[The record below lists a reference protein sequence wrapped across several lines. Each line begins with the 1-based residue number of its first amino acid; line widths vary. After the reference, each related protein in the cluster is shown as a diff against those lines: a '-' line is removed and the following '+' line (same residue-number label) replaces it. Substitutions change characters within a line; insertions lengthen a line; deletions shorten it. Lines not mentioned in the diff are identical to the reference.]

1 MPYQTDR
8 PIPQGVIMFKL
19 TGTASTAFVLSLL
32 LVACGGTLACGGAE
46 TDSEAAPETM
56 GDHGAGVVIRLDPAL
71 DAIVPADYKIEK
83 LADGFMF
90 TEGPLWIGGDAP
102 HLLFSD
108 VRGNAIYKWTASTG
122 AVSDFRKPV
131 FKGTFEEGRFVGSN
145 GLTHDSAGRL
155 VVCEHGNRR
164 VLRIEKD
171 GTETVIAEKY
181 EGKKLNSPNDVV
193 YKSDGWA
200 YFTDPP
206 YGFAQQ
212 DTDPAKELDFNGIFR
227 LSPEGKL
234 ELLNDQQTRP
244 NGIAFSPDEKTLY
257 VSNSD
262 PDHKAWMAY
271 AVKDDGTLD
280 RGRVFADVTSEMA
293 EGLPDGLK
301 LDKQANLYGTG
312 PGGVWIYTPEGRHIG
327 SIQPDEVPANVGW
340 GDDGKT
346 LYMTARTGL
355 YRIKLS
361 AEGLIP

>member
-1 MPYQTDR
+1 
-8 PIPQGVIMFKL
+8 MFKL
-19 TGTASTAFVLSLL
+19 TGAALTAFLLASLL
-32 LVACGGTLACGGAE
+32 IACGGVE
-46 TDSEAAPETM
+46 TDSETTPEAM
-56 GDHGAGVVIRLDPAL
+56 EDHGAGAVVKLDPAL

-90 TEGPLWIGGDAP
+90 IEGPLWIGGDDP

-108 VRGNAIYKWTASTG
+108 VRGNAVYNWNARSG
-122 AVSDFRKPV
+122 EVSDFRKPV
-131 FKGTFEEGRFVGSN
+131 YMGEYEEGRYIGSN
-145 GLTHDSAGRL
+145 GLTRDHQGRL
-155 VVCEHGNRR
+155 IICEHGNRR

-171 GTETVIAEKY
+171 GSETVIAEKY
-181 EGKKLNSPNDVV
+181 EGKKLNSPNDIV

-206 YGFAQQ
+206 YGLAGQ
-212 DTDPAKELDFNGIFR
+212 DDDPAKELAYNGIFR
-227 LSPEGKL
+227 LSPEGEL

-257 VSNSD
+257 VANSD
-262 PDHKAWMAY
+262 PDHKVWMAY
-271 AVKDDGTLD
+271 GVKDDGTLD
-280 RGRVFADVTSEMA
+280 AGRVFADATAQTA

-301 LDKQANLYGTG
+301 LDKQGNLYLTG
-312 PGGVWIYTPEGRHIG
+312 PGGVWIYNPEGKHVG

-355 YRIKLS
+355 YRIKLK
-361 AEGLIP
+361 AEGVMP